1 MRSVCRVLCAVADMA
16 MAPCTCS
23 VRHRIAID
31 LEARPLGLGDV
42 ERLDVLPQ
50 AFARPDRGRIR
61 RERNHAEVIDP
72 QHRARGQ
79 IHDRVQ
85 VGDGTGE
92 TIHMQEFDLDT
103 TSDASSENESDE
115 DTAVV
120 FVDVSEI

>member
-1 MRSVCRVLCAVADMA
+1 MHSLALHGDGDELH
-16 MAPCTCS
+16 
-23 VRHRIAID
+23 RHTATPASK
-31 LEARPLGLGDV
+31 EGGKQLG
-42 ERLDVLPQ
+42 
-50 AFARPDRGRIR
+50 
-61 RERNHAEVIDP
+61 
-72 QHRARGQ
+72 
-79 IHDRVQ
+79 RVQ